1 MRIFRLIQI
10 SAVLLVI
17 SIFYYFIEPKLPYSM
32 LFKVFIFTLILLTL
46 SFLTDRLDGRIQI
59 LEKRIDKQLSV
70 WIVVGLLI
78 LPLLIPLFT

>member
-17 SIFYYFIEPKLPYSM
+17 SIFYYFIEPLLPDSI
-32 LFKVFIFTLILLTL
+32 LLKVFIFALILMTL

-78 LPLLIPLFT
+78 LPLFIPLFT